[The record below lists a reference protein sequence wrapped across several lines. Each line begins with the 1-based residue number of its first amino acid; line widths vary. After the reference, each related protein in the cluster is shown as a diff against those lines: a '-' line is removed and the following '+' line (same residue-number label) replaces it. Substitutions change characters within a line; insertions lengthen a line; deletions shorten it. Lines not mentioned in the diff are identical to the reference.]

1 MEKINMEIYKR
12 DIEEKN
18 LNNIYNDILFKF
30 FVLTEIIIEEMDLEF
45 KEITKKIN
53 KIKNSPKEKL
63 IEKTLDEIKE
73 EFEENVASFGE
84 VINLAR
90 DLKKWEDGR
99 GLSCF
104 LLSPKIVLENY
115 VSSYN
120 NIVSELNKYK
130 ETIERLKIE
139 NYEDIKNE
147 EEEKLILL
155 FKEMMDY
162 KNKEYSEEWNFEQWI
177 KQIGENYKYYHKIL
191 EQTLNQIE
199 RNILVREG
207 DNYQEYNI
215 ESNEI
220 DNIMAL
226 ENLYNKLTNPDYKKI
241 EEEIKEEQEEE
252 SKGTKAISDL
262 YNTIAD
268 TYNEEEEYLEFIDKE
283 DAEEDLFSKPISK
296 EDALCIASMDNNLKS
311 DFCRAKKYG
320 YTYISFDD
328 ADIELIE
335 LKGKNYWQVQI
346 KSGELSGID
355 YYKRDII
362 DWDGDIGEKDLP
374 YLRCL
379 IEIETGKYI
388 YYPTKKRRKFIS
400 KEMR

>member
-1 MEKINMEIYKR
+1 MEKINMETYKR

-30 FVLTEIIIEEMDLEF
+30 FDLTKIVIEETSLEF

-53 KIKNSPKEKL
+53 KIKNSPKGKL

-73 EFEENVASFGE
+73 EFEENVASFEE

-115 VSSYN
+115 ISSYN
-120 NIVSELNKYK
+120 NIVSELNRYI

-162 KNKEYSEEWNFEQWI
+162 KNKEYSEDWNFTQWV
-177 KQIGENYKYYHKIL
+177 KQIAENYKHYHKIF
-191 EQTLNQIE
+191 EQILNQIE

-207 DNYQEYNI
+207 DNYQEYSI

-241 EEEIKEEQEEE
+241 EEEIKEEEEEE
-252 SKGTKAISDL
+252 SKGAKAISDL
-262 YNTIAD
+262 YNTIANS
-268 TYNEEEEYLEFIDKE
+268 YNEEEEE
-283 DAEEDLFSKPISK
+283 DFFSKPISK

-320 YTYISFDD
+320 YTYICFDD

-346 KSGELSGID
+346 KSGELSGTD

-362 DWDGDIGEKDLP
+362 DWDGDIAEKDLP

-379 IEIETGKYI
+379 IEVETGKYI

>member
-1 MEKINMEIYKR
+1 MEKINMETYKR
-12 DIEEKN
+12 DIEERN
-18 LNNIYNDILFKF
+18 LNNIYTNILFKF
-30 FVLTEIIIEEMDLEF
+30 FDLTEIVIEETSLEF

-73 EFEENVASFGE
+73 EFEENVASFE
-84 VINLAR
+84 EIINLAR

-115 VSSYN
+115 ISSYN
-120 NIVSELNKYK
+120 NIVSELNRYK

-162 KNKEYSEEWNFEQWI
+162 KNKEYSEDWNFTQWV
-177 KQIGENYKYYHKIL
+177 KQINENYKHYHKIF
-191 EQTLNQIE
+191 EQILNQIE
-199 RNILVREG
+199 RNIFVREG

-241 EEEIKEEQEEE
+241 EEEIKEEEEEE
-252 SKGTKAISDL
+252 SKGAKAISDL
-262 YNTIAD
+262 
-268 TYNEEEEYLEFIDKE
+268 
-283 DAEEDLFSKPISK
+283 EEDFFSKPISK

-320 YTYISFDD
+320 YTYICFDD

-335 LKGKNYWQVQI
+335 LKGKKYWQVQI
-346 KSGELSGID
+346 KSGELSGTD

-379 IEIETGKYI
+379 IEVETGKYI